1 MDTFAACS
9 RAELVAL
16 IALPGSLFALVTSME
31 KDCGPYLVPPEDT
44 CRPPGSIFGE
54 AVVGFVG
61 RYLGTADC
69 EVARNRATWRFNV
82 QQGLRV
88 YYAITVLVSLYRSPF
103 LEQVRGLDS
112 SEDGLA

>member
-1 MDTFAACS
+1 VLQGGAWCAHRSTKIIVRACHLDGEGLLTLLGAAGGPFAA
-9 RAELVAL
+9 A
-16 IALPGSLFALVTSME
+16 
-31 KDCGPYLVPPEDT
+31 
-44 CRPPGSIFGE
+44 GSIFGE

-61 RYLGTADC
+61 KYLGTAVC

-88 YYAITVLVSLYRSPF
+88 YYATTVLASLYRSPF
-103 LEQVRGLDS
+103 LEQVRGLDR